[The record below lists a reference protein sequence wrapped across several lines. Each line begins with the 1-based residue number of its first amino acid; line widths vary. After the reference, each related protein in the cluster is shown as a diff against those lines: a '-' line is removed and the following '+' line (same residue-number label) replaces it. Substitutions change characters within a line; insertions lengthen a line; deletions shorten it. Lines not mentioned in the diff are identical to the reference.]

1 MSIIHIKQQHSL
13 GQEEIRHRVE
23 KIAKGLKKE
32 YKINYAW
39 KSDQLLFKR
48 SGASGFLGL
57 GAGGVEVKIKLGL
70 VLSPLKGNIEAAIKK
85 NMAEELS

>member
-13 GQEEIRHRVE
+13 GREETRQKVE
-23 KIAKGLKKE
+23 EIAKGLKKE
-32 YKINYAW
+32 YKMNYAW
-39 KSDQLLFKR
+39 KGDQLLFKR

-57 GAGGVEVKIKLGL
+57 GEGVVEVKIKLGL
-70 VLSPLKGNIEAAIKK
+70 VLAPLKKKIETAIKK